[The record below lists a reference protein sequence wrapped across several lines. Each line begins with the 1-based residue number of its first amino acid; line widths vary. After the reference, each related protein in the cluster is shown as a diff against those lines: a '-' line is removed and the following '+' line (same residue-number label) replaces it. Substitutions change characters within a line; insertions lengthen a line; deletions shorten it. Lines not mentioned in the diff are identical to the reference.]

1 MTMMVPGTVVQDT
14 DDSVLAAFGE
24 RLRDLRARRGMS
36 RRLLASGAGLSERYV
51 AQLEGGT
58 GNPSFLVLR
67 ALASALDIPVDALI
81 ALQDE
86 PDDFQRI
93 TALARTLGPSQLAE
107 ARMALVERFGA
118 ADPGERRGRIA
129 LIGLRGAGK
138 TALGGALAAD
148 LGVPFIELDR
158 EIEREAGMPMAAIVE
173 FVGQSGYRRLERESL
188 ERIVADSP
196 RFVMATGGSI
206 VSEPATYER
215 LLAAC
220 FTIWLRASAREHMER
235 VIAQGD
241 LRPMSGNAA
250 SMDDLKRILAGRE
263 PFYRRADAIVDTEA
277 QTFDASF
284 ARLRGVL
291 A

>member
-1 MTMMVPGTVVQDT
+1 MTMALPGTVVQDT

-36 RRLLASGAGLSERYV
+36 RRLLATGAGLSERYL

-67 ALASALDIPVDALI
+67 ALAGALDVPIDALI
-81 ALQDE
+81 ALDDG
-86 PDDFQRI
+86 PDDLQRI
-93 TALARTLGPSQLAE
+93 VALARTLGPAQLAE
-107 ARMALVERFGA
+107 ARMAFVDRFGA
-118 ADPGERRGRIA
+118 ADPVARRGRIA

-138 TALGGALAAD
+138 TALGSALGAD

-158 EIEREAGMPMAAIVE
+158 EIEREAGMAMAAIVE

-188 ERIVADSP
+188 ERIVADTP

-206 VSEPATYER
+206 VSEPGTYER
-215 LLAAC
+215 LLASC
-220 FTIWLRASAREHMER
+220 FTVWLRASAREHMER

-250 SMDDLKRILAGRE
+250 SMDDLTRILAGRE
-263 PFYRRADAIVDTEA
+263 PLYRRADAVVDTEGQAFETSLA
-277 QTFDASF
+277 Q
-284 ARLRGVL
+284 LRAAV

>member
-1 MTMMVPGTVVQDT
+1 MVMAISGPIVQDT
-14 DDSVLAAFGE
+14 DDSILAAFGE

-36 RRLLASGAGLSERYV
+36 RRLLATGAGLSERYL

-67 ALASALDIPVDALI
+67 ALAAALDIPLDALI

-93 TALARTLGPSQLAE
+93 TALARTLGPAQLAE

-118 ADPGERRGRIA
+118 TDPVARRGRVA

-138 TALGGALAAD
+138 TALGSTLAGE

-158 EIEREAGMPMAAIVE
+158 EIEREAGMAMAAIVE

-188 ERIVADSP
+188 ERIVADTP

-220 FTIWLRASAREHMER
+220 YTVWLRASAREHMER

-263 PFYRRADAIVDTEA
+263 PLYRRADAVVDTEG
-277 QTFDASF
+277 QSF
-284 ARLRGVL
+284 ATSLTHLREAL

>member
-1 MTMMVPGTVVQDT
+1 MTMLVPGTVVQDT
-14 DDSVLAAFGE
+14 DDSVLASFGE

-36 RRLLASGAGLSERYV
+36 RRLLAGGAGLSERYV
-51 AQLEGGT
+51 AQLESGA

-67 ALASALDIPVDALI
+67 ALAAALDIPVDTLI
-81 ALQDE
+81 APTDE

-93 TALARTLGPSQLAE
+93 VALARNLGPAQLAE
-107 ARMALVERFGA
+107 ARSALVERFGA
-118 ADPGERRGRIA
+118 ADPAERRGRIA
-129 LIGLRGAGK
+129 LVGLRGAGK
-138 TALGGALAAD
+138 TTLGSALAGE

-158 EIEREAGMPMAAIVE
+158 EIEREAGMPMAAIIE

-188 ERIVADSP
+188 ERIVADTP

-215 LLAAC
+215 LLAVC
-220 FTIWLRASAREHMER
+220 YTVWVRASAREHMER

-263 PFYRRADAIVDTEA
+263 PLYRRSDAIVDTEGQPFA
-277 QTFDASF
+277 ASLT
-284 ARLRGVL
+284 RLRAAIG
-291 A
+291 

>member
-1 MTMMVPGTVVQDT
+1 MPQSDQTALV
-14 DDSVLAAFGE
+14 AFGD

-36 RRLLASGAGLSERYV
+36 RRLLARDAGLSERYL

-58 GNPSFLVLR
+58 GNPSLLVLR
-67 ALASALDIPVDALI
+67 SLAAALDVPLATVLAGG
-81 ALQDE
+81 DE
-86 PDDFQRI
+86 SDDYQRI
-93 TALARTLGPSQLAE
+93 AALARTLGPAQLAE
-107 ARMALVERFGA
+107 ARLALMERFGTV
-118 ADPGERRGRIA
+118 DPHERRGRIA

-138 TALGGALAAD
+138 TTLGAALAAD

-158 EIEREAGMPMAAIVE
+158 EIERDAGMPMAAIVE

-188 ERIVADSP
+188 ERIVAERP
-196 RFVMATGGSI
+196 RFVLATGGSI

-220 FTIWLRASAREHMER
+220 FTVWLRTSAREHMER
-235 VIAQGD
+235 VVAQGD

-263 PFYRRADAIVDTEA
+263 PLYRRADTVVDTEA
-277 QTFDASF
+277 QPFAASLES
-284 ARLRGVL
+284 LRGAL

>member
-1 MTMMVPGTVVQDT
+1 MTMTLPGTVVQDT

-58 GNPSFLVLR
+58 GNPTFLVLR
-67 ALASALDIPVDALI
+67 ALASALDVPVDALI

-93 TALARTLGPSQLAE
+93 TALARTLGPAQLAE

-118 ADPGERRGRIA
+118 AEPGERRGRVA

-138 TALGGALAAD
+138 TALGGALAGE

-188 ERIVADSP
+188 ERIIADTP

-263 PFYRRADAIVDTEA
+263 PLYRRADAIVDTEA

>member
-1 MTMMVPGTVVQDT
+1 MSMTGTLVQDT
-14 DDSVLAAFGE
+14 DDSVLVAFGE

-36 RRLLASGAGLSERYV
+36 RRLLAAGAGLSERYL

-58 GNPSFLVLR
+58 GNPTFLVLR
-67 ALASALDIPVDALI
+67 ALAGALDVPIGALI

-86 PDDFQRI
+86 PEDFQRI
-93 TALARTLGPSQLAE
+93 TALARTLGPAQLAE
-107 ARMALVERFGA
+107 ARMALLERFGA
-118 ADPGERRGRIA
+118 ADPVERRRRIA

-138 TALGGALAAD
+138 TALGSALAD
-148 LGVPFIELDR
+148 ELGVPFIELDR
-158 EIEREAGMPMAAIVE
+158 EIEREAGMAMAAIVE

-188 ERIVADSP
+188 ERIVADTP

-215 LLAAC
+215 LLASC
-220 FTIWLRASAREHMER
+220 YTVWLRASAREHMER

-263 PFYRRADAIVDTEA
+263 PLYRRADTVIDTEG
-277 QTFDASF
+277 QPFPTSLSQ
-284 ARLRGVL
+284 LRAVV

>member
-1 MTMMVPGTVVQDT
+1 MSVTGTDVQGT
-14 DDSVLAAFGE
+14 DDSILAAFGE
-24 RLRDLRARRGMS
+24 RLRVLRARRGMS
-36 RRLLASGAGLSERYV
+36 RRLLASAAGLSERYL

-58 GNPSFLVLR
+58 GNPSFLVLH
-67 ALASALDIPVDALI
+67 ALASALDVPLDALI
-81 ALQDE
+81 ALHDE

-93 TALARTLGPSQLAE
+93 TALARTLGPAQLAE
-107 ARMALVERFGA
+107 ARTALVERFGA
-118 ADPGERRGRIA
+118 ADPIARRGRVA
-129 LIGLRGAGK
+129 LVGLRGAGK
-138 TALGGALAAD
+138 TALGSALAGE

-173 FVGQSGYRRLERESL
+173 FVGQSGYRRLERDSL
-188 ERIVADSP
+188 ERIVGDTP

-215 LLAAC
+215 LLASC
-220 FTIWLRASAREHMER
+220 YTVWLRASAREHMER

-263 PFYRRADAIVDTEA
+263 PLYRRADAIVDTEGQA
-277 QTFDASF
+277 FAASLTQ
-284 ARLRGVL
+284 LRAVV

>member
-1 MTMMVPGTVVQDT
+1 MAVSGTDVQDT
-14 DDSVLAAFGE
+14 DDSILAVFGE
-24 RLRDLRARRGMS
+24 RLRVLRARRGMS
-36 RRLLASGAGLSERYV
+36 RRLLASGAGLSERYL

-58 GNPSFLVLR
+58 GNPSLLVLR
-67 ALASALDIPVDALI
+67 ALADALDVPLDALI
-81 ALQDE
+81 ALGDE

-93 TALARTLGPSQLAE
+93 TALARSLGPAQLAE

-118 ADPGERRGRIA
+118 ADPVERRGRIA

-138 TALGGALAAD
+138 TTLGTALAGE

-188 ERIVADSP
+188 ERIVAERP

-220 FTIWLRASAREHMER
+220 YTVWLRASAREHMER

-263 PFYRRADAIVDTEA
+263 PLYRRADAIVDTE
-277 QTFDASF
+277 QRPF
-284 ARLRGVL
+284 ATSLMQLRAVV